1 MKVPRPSSLPN
12 LKFPI
17 NSVIKYLFCK
27 HWHQY
32 QFIGIFNKAKL
43 RQLSRVKKALL
54 VFSLLLIC
62 FQSIDCKADSTI
74 PVTNTFQ
81 YVELGKQIKYV
92 STGKNELTIDSFIQ
106 QQSINFIQNKH
117 GMLLLNE
124 DEYKNDLWLTF
135 SLYNETDIE
144 KDLMVQLNNSL
155 INRVEFYEVI
165 DNKVTNSNI
174 CGDEIALSARNVNY
188 RTPLYPI
195 HLKAKQKI
203 DIYFKFNLE
212 GRKIHAPIEVYSY
225 TSFVEHT
232 FKEEINLGFF
242 YGLLACLSCICF
254 IVYYLIRERVY
265 FYLAAYF
272 TAQTL
277 LQIAIS
283 GVGFVL
289 LWDNSPYWND
299 KSIPVLMS
307 TCIVLALVFLIEFIQ
322 KDKIHRITYIGLRA
336 LQLLATLLI
345 FGSFTNG
352 LTFNISVWVLYR
364 IIPVFYIGFFVLS
377 SYFFLTKYLPARFF
391 FISFLLSLISIG
403 GIYYYALTKEHNNVF
418 TNQLVIVGEML
429 KSIILTLA
437 LMDRLRIFKEEKE
450 EAQAQV
456 IVQLEEMNSLKENAN
471 KELVQKVEEKTIE
484 LQLKQTE
491 VKKALIWGEEQE
503 RKRVSQELH
512 DGMGSLLSTLR
523 LNAESIDLNDKG
535 LTEKEYFAYQNVI
548 ELIDKACTELRNISH
563 NMMPVGIEQFG
574 LVQQLISI
582 IRKINDSEKVHV
594 VLDTFNMEKRLNRD
608 IELSIYRICLELIN
622 NIINHANAKTATL
635 QIIRNFDV
643 LSIVMEDDGVGF
655 NVEEIVEGH
664 GLISIRSRVDA
675 FGGKVNIDSNNNRG
689 TTIIIELPVEV

>member
-1 MKVPRPSSLPN
+1 MKVPRPSSYPN
-12 LKFPI
+12 SKFPL
-17 NSVIKYLFCK
+17 NPVIKYLFCRL
-27 HWHQY
+27 WHQY
-32 QFIGIFNKAKL
+32 QFIGIFNKVKL
-43 RQLSRVKKALL
+43 RQLSKVKKAILL
-54 VFSLLLIC
+54 FGIVFFY
-62 FQSIDCKADSTI
+62 FQAIDCKADSTI
-74 PVTNTFQ
+74 KITNAFHSI
-81 YVELGKQIKYV
+81 ELGKELRYI
-92 STGKNELTIDSFIQ
+92 STDKNELTIDSFIHQ
-106 QQSINFIQNKH
+106 HKINYIKNEH

-124 DEYKNDLWLTF
+124 NEYKNDLWLTF
-135 SLYNETDIE
+135 SLYNETEID
-144 KDLMVQLNNSL
+144 KDLIIQLNNSL
-155 INRVEFYEVI
+155 INRIEFYEVI
-165 DNKVTNSNI
+165 DNQVVNTNI
-174 CGDEIALSARNVNY
+174 CGDEMSLTARNILY

-195 HLKAKQKI
+195 HIKANQHI
-203 DIYFKFNLE
+203 DIFFRFNLD
-212 GRKIHAPIEVYSY
+212 GRKIHAPIEVFSY
-225 TSFVEHT
+225 NTFIESTFVEN
-232 FKEEINLGFF
+232 INLGFF

-289 LWDNSPYWND
+289 LWNDSPYWND

-322 KDKIHRITYIGLRA
+322 KENIHRITYFVLRSI
-336 LQLLATLLI
+336 QIISTLLI

-352 LTFNISVWVLYR
+352 ITFNISVWILYR
-364 IIPVFYIGFFVLS
+364 LIPIFYIGFFIIS

-418 TNQLVIVGEML
+418 TNELVIVGEML

-456 IVQLEEMNSLKENAN
+456 IFQLEEMNSLKENAN
-471 KELVQKVEEKTIE
+471 KELIQKVEEKTIE
-484 LQLKQTE
+484 LQQKQTE

-574 LVQQLISI
+574 LVKQLISI
-582 IRKINDSEKVHV
+582 IRKINDSEKVHI
-594 VLDTFNMEKRLNRD
+594 VLDTFNMEKRLNKD

-622 NIINHANAKTATL
+622 NILNHANAKTATL

-675 FGGKVNIDSNNNRG
+675 FGGKINIDSKYNRG
-689 TTIIIELPVEV
+689 ATIIIELPVEV

>member
-1 MKVPRPSSLPN
+1 
-12 LKFPI
+12 
-17 NSVIKYLFCK
+17 
-27 HWHQY
+27 
-32 QFIGIFNKAKL
+32 
-43 RQLSRVKKALL
+43 
-54 VFSLLLIC
+54 
-62 FQSIDCKADSTI
+62 
-74 PVTNTFQ
+74 
-81 YVELGKQIKYV
+81 
-92 STGKNELTIDSFIQ
+92 
-106 QQSINFIQNKH
+106 
-117 GMLLLNE
+117 
-124 DEYKNDLWLTF
+124 
-135 SLYNETDIE
+135 
-144 KDLMVQLNNSL
+144 
-155 INRVEFYEVI
+155 
-165 DNKVTNSNI
+165 
-174 CGDEIALSARNVNY
+174 
-188 RTPLYPI
+188 
-195 HLKAKQKI
+195 
-203 DIYFKFNLE
+203 
-212 GRKIHAPIEVYSY
+212 
-225 TSFVEHT
+225 
-232 FKEEINLGFF
+232 
-242 YGLLACLSCICF
+242 
-254 IVYYLIRERVY
+254 
-265 FYLAAYF
+265 LAAYF

-352 LTFNISVWVLYR
+352 FTFNISVWVLYR

-471 KELVQKVEEKTIE
+471 IELIQKVEEKTIE
-484 LQLKQTE
+484 LHQKQTE

-535 LTEKEYFAYQNVI
+535 LSEKEYFAYQNVI

-582 IRKINDSEKVHV
+582 IRKINDSEKVHI
-594 VLDTFNMEKRLNRD
+594 VLDTFNMEKRLNKD

-635 QIIRNFDV
+635 QIIRNDDV

-655 NVEEIVEGH
+655 NIDEIVEGH

-675 FGGKVNIDSNNNRG
+675 FGGKINIDSNNNRG